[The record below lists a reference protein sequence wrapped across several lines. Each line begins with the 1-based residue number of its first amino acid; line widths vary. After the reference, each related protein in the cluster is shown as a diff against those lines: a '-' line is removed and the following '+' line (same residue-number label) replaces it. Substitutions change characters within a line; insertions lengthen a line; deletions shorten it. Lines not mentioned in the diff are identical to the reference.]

1 MVISDEIS
9 DFGNMNFRFW
19 KYEFQICQFAYEEWR
34 IESTRAY
41 FPDGFHEARIGP
53 KGTKNHRSVKFG
65 NRGSFLV
72 RKVPKNTCLCY
83 LICES
88 NEYQMKICHMENIT
102 NLSCWKKNSRLFRF
116 SFGDRNLGTK
126 HTQETHTMNLS
137 GDIGRKSGFSYES
150 KRYFDEAKYPWR
162 FCAGKIWRET
172 KGKSRGPFY
181 VGPNQRNVCET
192 AEEMSAG
199 NICEANYY
207 VCFFMCLAKKRALV
221 ADIVSEFSSKS

>member
-9 DFGNMNFRFW
+9 DFGNMNFRFR

-53 KGTKNHRSVKFG
+53 KGTKSHRSVKFG

-88 NEYQMKICHMENIT
+88 NEYQMKICHMENIS

-116 SFGDRNLGTK
+116 SFGDSEPR
-126 HTQETHTMNLS
+126 HETHS
-137 GDIGRKSGFSYES
+137 GDTHDEPFRWYRKEIGIFIRIEEIFWWSQISLEILRRQNMTRNEREIPRPVLCRAES
-150 KRYFDEAKYPWR
+150 KKCVWISWGKCQLEIFAKQIIMCVSLCAWR
-162 FCAGKIWRET
+162 I
-172 KGKSRGPFY
+172 
-181 VGPNQRNVCET
+181 
-192 AEEMSAG
+192 
-199 NICEANYY
+199 
-207 VCFFMCLAKKRALV
+207 
-221 ADIVSEFSSKS
+221 IVSELL